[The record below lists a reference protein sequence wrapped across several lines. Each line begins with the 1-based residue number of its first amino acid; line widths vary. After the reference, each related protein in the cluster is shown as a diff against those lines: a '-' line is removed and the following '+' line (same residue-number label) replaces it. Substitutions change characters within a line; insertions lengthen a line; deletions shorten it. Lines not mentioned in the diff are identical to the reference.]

1 MPLVDYFTPL
11 LAIVREFQ
19 KAPKDDA
26 ATLMSCLDTEIARAR
41 RQAIDDGRRTD
52 DFEAALFPVA
62 AWADETLLSLNWPGA
77 RDWTKNLLQRRYFN
91 LSTAGIEFFNRL
103 DQLERDAN
111 ELREVYFLCLC
122 LGFQGRYSYDRNP
135 KALNEIKQQLLSTLA
150 PDPAIFPTA
159 DLLVPEGYQSATTEP
174 GHHPGKGRKWRFS
187 PINVSGFMIP
197 LAVIIVLYTIYH
209 LIINYMVNS
218 IIQRL

>member
-26 ATLMSCLDTEIARAR
+26 ATLMSCLDKEIARAR
-41 RQAIDDGRRTD
+41 RQAIDDGRRSD
-52 DFEAALFPVA
+52 DFEAGLFPVA
-62 AWADETLLSLNWPGA
+62 AWADEALLSLNWQGA
-77 RDWTKNLLQRRYFN
+77 REWSKNLLQRRYCN

-103 DQLERDAN
+103 DQLEKDAN
-111 ELREVYFLCLC
+111 EIREVYFLCLC

-135 KALNEIKQQLLSTLA
+135 KALNDIKQQLFATLA
-150 PDPAIFPTA
+150 PDPAIFPTT
-159 DLLVPEGYQSATTEP
+159 DLLVPDGYQSAATEP
-174 GHHPGKGRKWRFS
+174 GNHPNKARKWRFS
-187 PINVSGFMIP
+187 PINLSGFMIP

-209 LIINYMVNS
+209 LIIDHMVDS